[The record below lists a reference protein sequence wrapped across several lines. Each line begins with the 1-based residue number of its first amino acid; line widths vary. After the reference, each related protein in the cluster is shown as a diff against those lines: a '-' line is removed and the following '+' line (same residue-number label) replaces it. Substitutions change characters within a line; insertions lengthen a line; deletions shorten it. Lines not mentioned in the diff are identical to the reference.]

1 MASVYQCVRC
11 KALFKDLSS
20 VRTHVCR
27 SVTHLKDSQNPRQN
41 PGHSISMTNAKGQAT
56 DDQPNQLRTSQQ
68 VNLNI
73 NAVRNVGTS
82 NQDKGQTGDDCQ
94 SAETSS
100 PCKFSKQSVL
110 LWMQRKQYK

>member
-1 MASVYQCVRC
+1 MIETEYKYENMASVTSVYQCVRC

-20 VRTHVCR
+20 VRTHACR

-41 PGHSISMTNAKGQAT
+41 TGHAISGTNSKEHAT
-56 DDQPNQLRTSQQ
+56 GDQPNQLRTTSQQ

-73 NAVRNVGTS
+73 NATRNVSES

-94 SAETSS
+94 SADTSYS
-100 PCKFSKQSVL
+100 ITL
-110 LWMQRKQYK
+110 

>member
-20 VRTHVCR
+20 VRTHACR

-41 PGHSISMTNAKGQAT
+41 PGRAISGTNAKRQAT
-56 DDQPNQLRTSQQ
+56 DDQPNQLRISQQ

-73 NAVRNVGTS
+73 NAARNAIKIKV
-82 NQDKGQTGDDCQ
+82 
-94 SAETSS
+94 
-100 PCKFSKQSVL
+100 KQKML
-110 LWMQRKQYK
+110 PKRRHIITF